1 MNVGLE
7 TQVQEP
13 SPNLLGGENVG
24 KMNVSARPSWD
35 EYFMQIVDIVATRST
50 CLRRQVGAIF
60 VRENRIL
67 ATGYNGSPTGL
78 KHCDE
83 MGCIREKN
91 NIESGRD
98 LHLCR
103 GAHAEANLIT
113 QCAKFGISAEGST
126 LYINASPCSLC
137 MKMLVNVGVR
147 KIVYRELYNDPL
159 ALETAEE
166 AGLEMVHF
174 MDVL

>member
-1 MNVGLE
+1 MDIYH
-7 TQVQEP
+7 EP
-13 SPNLLGGENVG
+13 TNEPRIGT
-24 KMNVSARPSWD
+24 RPSWD
-35 EYFMQIVDIVATRST
+35 EYFMQITDMVATRST
-50 CLRRQVGAIF
+50 CLRRRVGAIF

-67 ATGYNGSPTGL
+67 ATGYNGSPSGL

-83 MGCIREKN
+83 VGCIRQQN

-137 MKMLVNVGVR
+137 MKMMVNVGVK

-159 ALETAEE
+159 ALQIAEE
-166 AGLEMVHF
+166 AELEMIKYT
-174 MDVL
+174 DKGGPKASC